1 MNKKVCYLFFFL
13 FFILLTS
20 CSFDKVTGIW
30 SGSEKE
36 RQRISELE
44 REQKQLVD
52 SVQIYSSKTIYSKEI
67 NSTKSA
73 ILTAAKS
80 KSSWKMP
87 GSNLQNFKGNIYL
100 PSIDNNFLR
109 KKIGKNKFLLSKV
122 MQSPLFF
129 KDNIIFADDKGTIFN
144 ISKRG
149 KVNWKR
155 NIYLKVYK
163 KIYKNL
169 SYSIYED
176 KIYVVD
182 NIGFIYAISFDTGE
196 LIWIKNHGIP
206 LRSKLKVFKNKLF
219 VINQDNRLFCLDA
232 KDGSKIWDIR
242 TISSFIKSQN
252 LLSLVITK
260 EEDIVMI
267 NSSGD
272 LLKIQSKNGRIYWSL
287 NITGSMFDDTDFF
300 KSSDIVTKDED
311 IILST
316 GSSTFSFNLKNGYLN
331 WEQEVGSLNTPIID
345 RNNVFLVTNNGY
357 FVNLD
362 RLSGKIIWSVN
373 ILKILK
379 AKKRNTKVTGF
390 ALGSG
395 KIYAVTMNGYLIICS
410 ASSGQIENVK
420 KIGDTITSAP
430 IIASDSLYILTE
442 ESRILG
448 FN

>member
-1 MNKKVCYLFFFL
+1 MNKKVSYLFFFL
-13 FFILLTS
+13 FSILLTS

-36 RQRISELE
+36 KQRISELE
-44 REQKQLVD
+44 REQKQLLD

-67 NSTKSA
+67 NPTKSA
-73 ILTAAKS
+73 ILTTAKS
-80 KSSWKMP
+80 KSSWKMS

-109 KKIGKNKFLLSKV
+109 KKIGKNKFLLSKA
-122 MQSPLFF
+122 MPSPLYF
-129 KDNIIFADDKGTIFN
+129 KGNIIFADDRGTIFN
-144 ISKRG
+144 INKKG

-163 KIYKNL
+163 KIYKNI
-169 SYSIYED
+169 SYSIYKD

-182 NIGFIYAISFDTGE
+182 NIGFIYAISLDTGE
-196 LIWIKNHGIP
+196 LVWIKNHGIP

-272 LLKIQSKNGRIYWSL
+272 LLKLQSKSGKVYWSL
-287 NITGSMFDDTDFF
+287 NVTGSMFDDTDFF

-373 ILKILK
+373 ILKIIK
-379 AKKRNTKVTGF
+379 EKKRNTQITGF

-420 KIGDTITSAP
+420 KIGDTIISAP